1 MQFITTNETELVIQD
16 LNPFLSYSVS
26 VAATNAAGMGDYSSE
41 VMVEGKISLHVL
53 ILINI
58 YLYTISAV
66 LESHFEFFQIFF
78 SGSINCKEWIV
89 SLYMTWFLSRDEL
102 TKLN

>member
-41 VMVEGKISLHVL
+41 VTVGGKISV
-53 ILINI
+53 NVTVYSI
-58 YLYTISAV
+58 YLNVYYFCSTS
-66 LESHFEFFQIFF
+66 ESLRILPDIFQW
-78 SGSINCKEWIV
+78 IN
-89 SLYMTWFLSRDEL
+89 
-102 TKLN
+102 

>member
-41 VMVEGKISLHVL
+41 VTVEGKISLHVL
-53 ILINI
+53 ILIK
-58 YLYTISAV
+58 YTISAV
-66 LESHFEFFQIFF
+66 LESRFEFFQIFF

-89 SLYMTWFLSRDEL
+89 SLYVTWFLSRDEL